1 MAEVRV
7 VIADINRFAVAWK
20 GTHVIVTAA
29 VYLDEEL
36 GEVLQAD
43 DTLTAQVEN
52 LAVYILAGRRQ
63 EKCLHGVINVCEIAQ
78 LRSTPDLKR
87 FTFQNEPYPEAQK
100 GLASILDTHARSI
113 RVGQTK
119 DTRPNSVH
127 IVVKDVVLLAGHLID
142 AIYIYRATPML
153 FIHGQVGGPTIKLAG
168 TGEHDLNGTVVF
180 TTRFQDGKLSSRVD
194 VQISKGIMH
203 RVQVT
208 GLPSQ
213 VKQVILTLNQIPHG
227 VLVANISDIK
237 PEFTFAAVHIKQ
249 VTAIFRDEVI
259 DQNYFRSLFYQ
270 STSQVR
276 ANKAH
281 AASDEH
287 LRTYKQICAV
297 GHDLSSVHKKS
308 AAHRSKIEYWWPLS

>member
-20 GTHVIVTAA
+20 GTHSIVTAA

-63 EKCLHGVINVCEIAQ
+63 EECLHGVINVCEIAQ
-78 LRSTPDLKR
+78 LRSTPNLKR

-100 GLASILDTHARSI
+100 GLAGILNAHARSI

-168 TGEHDLNGTVVF
+168 TGEHDLNGTVVL
-180 TTRFQDGKLSSRVD
+180 RHA
-194 VQISKGIMH
+194 SKMESLA
-203 RVQVT
+203 RE
-208 GLPSQ
+208 LMSKS
-213 VKQVILTLNQIPHG
+213 VKG
-227 VLVANISDIK
+227 SCIK
-237 PEFTFAAVHIKQ
+237 FK
-249 VTAIFRDEVI
+249 
-259 DQNYFRSLFYQ
+259 
-270 STSQVR
+270 
-276 ANKAH
+276 
-281 AASDEH
+281 
-287 LRTYKQICAV
+287 
-297 GHDLSSVHKKS
+297 
-308 AAHRSKIEYWWPLS
+308 